1 MINVLILFGG
11 QSPEHEIS
19 LRSVRN
25 VVSALDQTQFNA
37 QLVGIDLNGGWNFFK
52 EIPNGKSVE
61 GGSSVKIN
69 PVSKSLDIEGI
80 GNIQSDVV
88 FPVLHGPNGED
99 GTIQGLLQ
107 LFDLPFIGPNVLGSS
122 VAMDKDV
129 AKILLASAGINVAK
143 GLTLHSNES
152 YSFDAIKNELG
163 LPIFIKPANMG
174 SSVGVHKIGD
184 KVEFEEALKDAF
196 RFDTK
201 VVVEEMIVGREL
213 ECAVLGLY
221 DTIEVTHPGEV
232 VTDQV
237 YSFDEKYSESSSA
250 QTDIPVR
257 GISEEAITELRN
269 TAIRAFK
276 ALNCEIISRV
286 DMFLTED
293 DEIYVNEIN
302 TLPGFTSISMYPK
315 LWEYEGLSYT
325 DLLTKLIGLAMK
337 RNERTRSLK
346 RTRL

>member
-1 MINVLILFGG
+1 
-11 QSPEHEIS
+11 
-19 LRSVRN
+19 
-25 VVSALDQTQFNA
+25 
-37 QLVGIDLNGGWNFFK
+37 
-52 EIPNGKSVE
+52 
-61 GGSSVKIN
+61 
-69 PVSKSLDIEGI
+69 
-80 GNIQSDVV
+80 
-88 FPVLHGPNGED
+88 
-99 GTIQGLLQ
+99 
-107 LFDLPFIGPNVLGSS
+107 
-122 VAMDKDV
+122 
-129 AKILLASAGINVAK
+129 
-143 GLTLHSNES
+143 
-152 YSFDAIKNELG
+152 
-163 LPIFIKPANMG
+163 MG

-293 DEIYVNEIN
+293 DEIYVNEIIVRFLDLRVSVCIQN
-302 TLPGFTSISMYPK
+302 SGSMKVFLTLICSPN
-315 LWEYEGLSYT
+315 
-325 DLLTKLIGLAMK
+325 LLG
-337 RNERTRSLK
+337 
-346 RTRL
+346 

>member
-143 GLTLHSNES
+143 DSLCILMSLIRLT
-152 YSFDAIKNELG
+152 
-163 LPIFIKPANMG
+163 P
-174 SSVGVHKIGD
+174 
-184 KVEFEEALKDAF
+184 
-196 RFDTK
+196 
-201 VVVEEMIVGREL
+201 
-213 ECAVLGLY
+213 
-221 DTIEVTHPGEV
+221 
-232 VTDQV
+232 
-237 YSFDEKYSESSSA
+237 
-250 QTDIPVR
+250 
-257 GISEEAITELRN
+257 
-269 TAIRAFK
+269 
-276 ALNCEIISRV
+276 SR
-286 DMFLTED
+286 M
-293 DEIYVNEIN
+293 N
-302 TLPGFTSISMYPK
+302 
-315 LWEYEGLSYT
+315 
-325 DLLTKLIGLAMK
+325 
-337 RNERTRSLK
+337 
-346 RTRL
+346 